1 MSKSIGLYLHIPFCK
16 SKCPYCDFYSTR
28 AGEYEYNDYVIALK
42 EKLKY
47 WSNHF
52 NGTVKTVYI
61 GGGTPS
67 VLGAERLCDILS
79 SVKEN
84 FTLESNAEITVE
96 VNPDSGK
103 KLDFAL
109 MKNTGFNRLSIG
121 MQSAV
126 PAELKKLGRI
136 HTAEDAKHTAELAQA
151 AGITNISLDLMT
163 DIPLQTKETLK
174 QSVDFCA
181 QC

>member
-16 SKCPYCDFYSTR
+16 SKCHYCDFYSTR

-67 VLGAERLCDILS
+67 VLGAERLCNILS

-96 VNPDSGK
+96 VNPE
-103 KLDFAL
+103 AE
-109 MKNTGFNRLSIG
+109 KNLIL
-121 MQSAV
+121 
-126 PAELKKLGRI
+126 P
-136 HTAEDAKHTAELAQA
+136 
-151 AGITNISLDLMT
+151 
-163 DIPLQTKETLK
+163 
-174 QSVDFCA
+174 
-181 QC
+181 